1 MIIYLLSLSAFYK
14 EGRSYY
20 LKGFFVITIG
30 TSDFRGGIEGDIT
43 VVMNSVTSLGLST
56 LTWGLMGISMRTR
69 TQSLI
74 HLLYTQKRPFE
85 GCAFLERVTMRE
97 RVAEIKR
104 YLSSIELHDKILY
117 FE

>member
-43 VVMNSVTSLGLST
+43 VVMNSVT
-56 LTWGLMGISMRTR
+56 
-69 TQSLI
+69 
-74 HLLYTQKRPFE
+74 
-85 GCAFLERVTMRE
+85 
-97 RVAEIKR
+97 
-104 YLSSIELHDKILY
+104 
-117 FE
+117 